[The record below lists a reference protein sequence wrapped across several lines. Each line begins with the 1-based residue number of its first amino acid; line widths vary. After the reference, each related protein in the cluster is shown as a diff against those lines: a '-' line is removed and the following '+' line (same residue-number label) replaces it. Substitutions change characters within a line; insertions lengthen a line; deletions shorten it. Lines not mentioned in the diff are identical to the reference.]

1 MPEALFIGGPWDR
14 TIRMVNN
21 SGDLIAED
29 NGQEIH
35 YSRGEHEMPCKARYL
50 IACSPDADI
59 QTVPEAI
66 RESGHRPFA

>member
-1 MPEALFIGGPWDR
+1 MPQVLFIGGPWDR

-21 SGDLIAED
+21 SGDLIAEH

-35 YSRGEHEMPCKARYL
+35 YSRGEHEMPSKARYL
-50 IACSPDADI
+50 IALSPDADI

-66 RESGHRPFA
+66 RVSEHKPFA